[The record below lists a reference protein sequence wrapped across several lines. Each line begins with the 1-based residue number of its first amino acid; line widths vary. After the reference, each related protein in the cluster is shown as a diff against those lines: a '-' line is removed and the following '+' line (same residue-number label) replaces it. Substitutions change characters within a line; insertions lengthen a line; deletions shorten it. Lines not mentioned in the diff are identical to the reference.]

1 MWHTVVAAAAAAGA
15 VATLEGADGLTSL
28 GDIDDML
35 PGPAAAVAL
44 CSFYADFQ
52 FHFDVARTLG
62 SGGCRGVCCLMM
74 LYNQFVVGTIWNTKG
89 KLVNVIIWPTIIK

>member
-1 MWHTVVAAAAAAGA
+1 MAVVAAAA
-15 VATLEGADGLTSL
+15 VATPQGADGLTSL

-52 FHFDVARTLG
+52 FHFDVARPLG
-62 SGGCRGVCCLMM
+62 SGGCWSGCCLMM
-74 LYNQFVVGTIWNTKG
+74 LYNWFVVGTIWNTKG